1 MRNRSPE
8 KIKEQIT
15 LGTRRL
21 VAAGGMSN
29 FSFPKLSAETG
40 IAAPTVYEHYKN
52 KEDLLTSCYLAI
64 DAEIGALLSAF
75 LQNDPPH
82 RHEPEKIDV
91 YCRALWAAYWRYLTA
106 DADRTLFYWSFYH
119 SEYYTQAV
127 AARSIPNYRTLEA
140 FMDALDE
147 RFHISERHDSSVL
160 VANMIDGSVSA
171 AVRVLRGEFS
181 GDDRTLNTIYQTV
194 IQPLF
199 SVLGLRI

>member
-64 DAEIGALLSAF
+64 DAEIGALLSDF

-127 AARSIPNYRTLEA
+127 AERSIPNYRTLAA

-160 VANMIDGSVSA
+160 VANMIDGSVNA

-181 GDDRTLNTIYQTV
+181 GGDRTLNTIYQTV

>member
-1 MRNRSPE
+1 MKNRNPE

-52 KEDLLTSCYLAI
+52 KEDLLTSCYLGI
-64 DAEIGALLSAF
+64 DAEIGALLSGL

-82 RHEPEKIDV
+82 RHELEKIDV

-127 AARSIPNYRTLEA
+127 AARSIPNYRTLEV
-140 FMDALDE
+140 FMNALDK
-147 RFHISERHDSSVL
+147 RFHISERHDSGVL
-160 VANMIDGSVSA
+160 VANMIDGSVNA

>member
-1 MRNRSPE
+1 MKNRNLE

-64 DAEIGALLSAF
+64 DAEIGALLSGF

-82 RHEPEKIDV
+82 RHELEKIDV

-119 SEYYTQAV
+119 SEYYHAGRRRAQHSKLPD
-127 AARSIPNYRTLEA
+127 ARSVHGRA
-140 FMDALDE
+140 RQALS
-147 RFHISERHDSSVL
+147 H
-160 VANMIDGSVSA
+160 
-171 AVRVLRGEFS
+171 LRA
-181 GDDRTLNTIYQTV
+181 
-194 IQPLF
+194 P
-199 SVLGLRI
+199 

>member
-1 MRNRSPE
+1 MKRCIAGLAFALMLIRML
-8 KIKEQIT
+8 T
-15 LGTRRL
+15 
-21 VAAGGMSN
+21 AAAYAQEYQTVSQLRE
-29 FSFPKLSAETG
+29 SVPARWTTTIETKWRD
-40 IAAPTVYEHYKN
+40 V
-52 KEDLLTSCYLAI
+52 AI
-64 DAEIGALLSAF
+64 DAEIGALLSGF

-82 RHEPEKIDV
+82 RHELEKIDV

-140 FMDALDE
+140 FMDALDK
-147 RFHISERHDSSVL
+147 RFHISERHDSGVL
-160 VANMIDGSVSA
+160 VANMIDGSVNA

>member
-1 MRNRSPE
+1 MKNRNPE

-64 DAEIGALLSAF
+64 DAEIGALLSGF

-82 RHEPEKIDV
+82 RHELEKIDV
-91 YCRALWAAYWRYLTA
+91 YCRALWAA
-106 DADRTLFYWSFYH
+106 SF
-119 SEYYTQAV
+119 
-127 AARSIPNYRTLEA
+127 
-140 FMDALDE
+140 
-147 RFHISERHDSSVL
+147 DSFRE
-160 VANMIDGSVSA
+160 IYCYSA
-171 AVRVLRGEFS
+171 A
-181 GDDRTLNTIYQTV
+181 
-194 IQPLF
+194 
-199 SVLGLRI
+199 

>member
-1 MRNRSPE
+1 MSTI
-8 KIKEQIT
+8 KIKRT
-15 LGTRRL
+15 CLRAATSPSTRR
-21 VAAGGMSN
+21 
-29 FSFPKLSAETG
+29 SARFCP
-40 IAAPTVYEHYKN
+40 A
-52 KEDLLTSCYLAI
+52 SCKTI
-64 DAEIGALLSAF
+64 R
-75 LQNDPPH
+75 PH
-82 RHEPEKIDV
+82 RHELEKIDV

-140 FMDALDE
+140 FMDALDK
-147 RFHISERHDSSVL
+147 RFHISERHDSGVL
-160 VANMIDGSVSA
+160 VANMIDGSINA

-181 GDDRTLNTIYQTV
+181 GDDRTLNTVYQTV

>member
-1 MRNRSPE
+1 MKNRNPE

-15 LGTRRL
+15 VGTRRL

-75 LQNDPPH
+75 LRNDPPH

-147 RFHISERHDSSVL
+147 RFHISEQHDSSVL

>member
-1 MRNRSPE
+1 MSTI
-8 KIKEQIT
+8 KIKRT
-15 LGTRRL
+15 CLRAATSPSTRR
-21 VAAGGMSN
+21 S
-29 FSFPKLSAETG
+29 
-40 IAAPTVYEHYKN
+40 
-52 KEDLLTSCYLAI
+52 
-64 DAEIGALLSAF
+64 ALLSGF

-82 RHEPEKIDV
+82 RHELEKVDV

-140 FMDALDE
+140 FMNALDK
-147 RFHISERHDSSVL
+147 RFHISERHDSGVL
-160 VANMIDGSVSA
+160 VANMIDGSVNA

>member
-1 MRNRSPE
+1 MKNRNPE

-21 VAAGGMSN
+21 VAVGGMSN

-64 DAEIGALLSAF
+64 DAEIGALLDDILKSA
-75 LQNDPPH
+75 PPH
-82 RHEPEKIDV
+82 RHEPEKIDG

-106 DADRTLFYWSFYH
+106 DNDRTLFYWSFYH

-127 AARSIPNYRTLEA
+127 AACSIPNYRTLAA
-140 FMDALDE
+140 FMEALDE
-147 RFHISERHDSSVL
+147 RFHISERHDCRVL
-160 VANMIDGSVSA
+160 IANMIDGSVSA
-171 AVRVLRGEFS
+171 AVKVLRGEFS
-181 GDDRTLNTIYQTV
+181 GGDRTLNTIYQTV

>member
-1 MRNRSPE
+1 MKNRNPE

-64 DAEIGALLSAF
+64 DAEIGALLSGF

-82 RHEPEKIDV
+82 RHELEKIDV

-119 SEYYTQAV
+119 SEYYPQAV

-147 RFHISERHDSSVL
+147 CFHISERHDGSVL
-160 VANMIDGSVSA
+160 VANMIDGSVNA

-181 GDDRTLNTIYQTV
+181 GDDRTLNTLYQTV